1 MSSLKK
7 SVSDR
12 FSRLF
17 NLKTATKIKPGDI
30 LNEFINQD
38 QNITILASVVSAAT
52 IVAVP
57 PLGVLIATIS
67 IILVRTLRL
76 IKSNKE
82 LVSMYSEI
90 VHILTYI
97 KKESGINLESEQ
109 THIKYLKEHFVN
121 VFGLCR
127 TLEEI
132 WDTRGFVFTPNSIM
146 NKLTDEIVFINI
158 ELYINLQND
167 VSRFHEVKL
176 DERMNDV
183 EEDITEL
190 KKNVQQIL
198 TKVTKNDENIMHIM
212 DLQRGGT
219 TGLQTRE
226 EDSDDETEVYKKRE
240 EDSDDENYS
249 KLPENEKK
257 IFLESKKETQ
267 IDYGELKE
275 ETKNLV
281 NNFEQRTID
290 LANELLNQIDAKIQQ
305 NKTGGR
311 KINTKRKTKKRK
323 TKKRKH
329 FNKRKMVK
337 NTKKKYSRRV

>member
-1 MSSLKK
+1 MSFKK

-12 FSRLF
+12 FSRFL
-17 NLKTATKIKPGDI
+17 NLKSITKIKTGDI

-38 QNITILASVVSAAT
+38 QNITILASVVS
-52 IVAVP
+52 VASIIALP
-57 PLGVLIATIS
+57 PLGVLIASIS

-132 WDTRGFVFTPNSIM
+132 WDTRGFVFTPNAIM

-158 ELYINLQND
+158 ELYINLQKDFN
-167 VSRFHEVKL
+167 SLSQAGL
-176 DERMNDV
+176 DERMNEVEDDV
-183 EEDITEL
+183 AEL
-190 KKNVQQIL
+190 KKNIEQIL
-198 TKVTKNDENIMHIM
+198 TKVTKNDENIMQIM
-212 DLQRGGT
+212 DSQRGGKH
-219 TGLQTRE
+219 GLQSGGTGDFKTRE
-226 EDSDDETEVYKKRE
+226 EDSDDEFVPDKKYIE
-240 EDSDDENYS
+240 
-249 KLPENEKK
+249 LPEDKQK
-257 IFLESKKETQ
+257 IFLESKKETE
-267 IDYGELKE
+267 IDYSELKE

-281 NNFEQRTID
+281 NNFEQQTID
-290 LANELLNQIDAKIQQ
+290 LATELLNEIDAKIQQ
-305 NKTGGR
+305 NKTGGK
-311 KINTKRKTKKRK
+311 KINTKRKTKKQNYY
-323 TKKRKH
+323 
-329 FNKRKMVK
+329 NKRKMIK
-337 NTKKKYSRRV
+337 KTKKNYSKK